1 MATADSAIQQTT
13 VDDTPRQAGRR
24 ERDKEKDRTKT
35 TKSGLQYD
43 EGYPKAI
50 RKTIQPSLKQDVDF
64 LFDFG
69 MPNEDKDF
77 IIDDDK
83 ILDTINDLAE
93 DSKAPR
99 YWFNDWLDRG
109 GKHDY
114 QSALKFILKLKATLL
129 NAVNANLLKEWRLGD
144 KFKVP
149 PQDIQEVGAI
159 SSLYE
164 KEIGN
169 EKIIDTNT
177 KIIRAFILK
186 DDKHPE
192 ERKEIIL
199 NIALGN
205 LGGLYE
211 ELVRRDKGEGKKE
224 EEAA

>member
-24 ERDKEKDRTKT
+24 ERDKDKDRTKT
-35 TKSGLQYD
+35 SKSGLQYD

-50 RKTIQPSLKQDVDF
+50 RKTILPTLKQDVDF

-77 IIDDDK
+77 LVDDDK

-99 YWFNDWLDRG
+99 YWWNTLLEKHNDYERTLR
-109 GKHDY
+109 
-114 QSALKFILKLKATLL
+114 FILNLKATLL
-129 NAVNANLLKEWRLGD
+129 NSANANMLKEWRLGD
-144 KFKVP
+144 KIKVP
-149 PQDIQEVGAI
+149 PEDSKEVGAI

-164 KEIGN
+164 KEIDN

-224 EEAA
+224 EEAV